1 MSSQP
6 EKPSTPPDAHAH
18 WRRLLERHL
27 DGDIAPGERMDLF
40 DHLEECDE
48 CRAILEAEERLIT
61 RLRELPRLVPPADLR
76 AGILDRVAREREE
89 AGRMVTAEAPFRDL
103 LEKPEP
109 VLEWRAD
116 PDDDPSAAARPP
128 APRPRTRWQR
138 WSPVLATAFL
148 GVAALTAFFGGD
160 LSAVPTLSRLQALA
174 IAGVRQVASIAAPQL
189 PGVRGP
195 DNVSGSGMADIPPAE
210 TRTFRPELRV
220 PAAADL
226 GAPRLPLV
234 EAAVDAWRASRG
246 ALARMAAAAEVPLPG
261 PAERGGA
268 VVAIVIRATDAAESV
283 TLADDV
289 GAALRT
295 TAEARGGVGLQHEDQ
310 FVSEG
315 RRYRCYTVRAAP
327 PWVEQL
333 VRNLDPYRSPED
345 APALRALS
353 EQGHTVRERQHVA
366 FFAAPRRALHHAVSR
381 VEADPESDN
390 TPASE
395 IRVFVVE

>member
-1 MSSQP
+1 
-6 EKPSTPPDAHAH
+6 
-18 WRRLLERHL
+18 
-27 DGDIAPGERMDLF
+27 MDLF

-103 LEKPEP
+103 LEKAEP
-109 VLEWRAD
+109 VLEWHAD
-116 PDDDPSAAARPP
+116 PDDDPSAAPRPP
-128 APRPRTRWQR
+128 APRSRTRWQR
-138 WSPVLATAFL
+138 WSPTLATAFL
-148 GVAALTAFFGGD
+148 FVAALTAFFRGD

-174 IAGVRQVASIAAPQL
+174 ITGVRQVASVAAPQL

-195 DNVSGSGMADIPPAE
+195 DNVSGSGVADIPPAE

-220 PAAADL
+220 PVASAL
-226 GAPRLPLV
+226 EAPRLPLV
-234 EAAVDAWRASRG
+234 EAAVGAWRGTRDT
-246 ALARMAAAAEVPLPG
+246 LRRMAAVAEVPLPG
-261 PAERGGA
+261 PAERTGA

-295 TAEARGGVGLQHEDQ
+295 TAEARGGPGLQHEDQ

-333 VRNLDPYRSPED
+333 VRNLDQYRSPED
-345 APALRALS
+345 APVLRALS

-381 VEADPESDN
+381 VDANPESDD
-390 TPASE
+390 TLE
-395 IRVFVVE
+395 IGRAHV